1 MIESLLGAF
10 NNTNTTMT
18 IYGSNQSR
26 EFMPVLYLDTTNS
39 NKITELQGQNFSY
52 IYNNALNFSYTYF
65 QNSSE
70 SYW

>member
-1 MIESLLGAF
+1 
-10 NNTNTTMT
+10 
-18 IYGSNQSR
+18 
-26 EFMPVLYLDTTNS
+26 MPVLYLDTTNS

-52 IYNNALNFSYTYF
+52 IYNKALNFSYTYF